1 MTARDNDL
9 TTRELMLRVNKR
21 LTGASI
27 ASAGVSVMLA
37 LALFSMLPLK
47 ETVPYIVEVDK
58 SGEVRVPPQAPAER
72 FAVTDEIKRF
82 FVKRWIVDA
91 FTINQYTTVR
101 ENDPRARAMLRG
113 TNVLA
118 AYDEQMQRD
127 QKFQML
133 ARNSALM
140 RDVAVESLMP
150 VAGTPNAM
158 VATVVLHTREAG
170 QVVSQRRMVTV
181 YFDIFPMN
189 DRKEIDVSP
198 VGLFITDFKVSDA

>member
-72 FAVTDEIKRF
+72 FTVTDEIRRF

-91 FTINQYTTVR
+91 FTINQYTMVR

-113 TNVLA
+113 ANVLA

-133 ARNSALM
+133 ARNSALV

-150 VAGTPNAM
+150 VAGTQNAM
-158 VATVVLHTREAG
+158 VATVALHTRDAG
-170 QVVSQRRMVTV
+170 QVVTQRRMVTV
-181 YFDIFPMN
+181 YFDIFPVS